1 MPHLHLSI
9 QAGDDLVLKRMRRR
23 HLRADAIDVCRRART
38 LRPGIALGAD
48 LIAGFPTEDGMM
60 FARTLGFIDEAGL
73 DYLHV
78 FPYSPR
84 PGTPAARMP
93 QVPREVAR
101 ERAARLR
108 QAGAASLA
116 RALTAR
122 VGAAASV
129 LVERDGFGRSE
140 HDAPVEFDARG
151 AAAGSVVAM
160 RIVASTGAALV
171 GAA

>member
-23 HLRADAIDVCRRART
+23 HSRAEALATAARARD

-48 LIAGFPTEDGMM
+48 LIAGFPTEDEAM
-60 FARTLGFIDEAGL
+60 FGRTLALVEEAGL

-78 FPYSPR
+78 FPFSPR

-93 QVPREVAR
+93 QVARGTVR

-108 QAGAASLA
+108 AAGAAALA
-116 RALTAR
+116 RALAAR
-122 VGAAASV
+122 VGTRASV
-129 LVERDGFGRSE
+129 LIEQDGFGRSE
-140 HDAPVEFDARG
+140 HYAPVRIAGPPGTIAPLRIAASTGTMLIG
-151 AAAGSVVAM
+151 AAA
-160 RIVASTGAALV
+160 
-171 GAA
+171 